1 MTHHHF
7 WQYTFVVY
15 GSFDS
20 DPKSEVFLEP
30 VTMYIFVFPG
40 GVVSMHAKPQA
51 VTKRVQ
57 DRLVRLQHRRRITSE
72 WILYA
77 LLDEAT
83 DAFNE
88 ATRPLKDAIR
98 YFTTNLTQGIKGI
111 EDSRT
116 LLQKFGETH
125 QRVLQL
131 RELIGSKG
139 DVIKQLIQQ
148 HKLAENDVKSNTKST
163 ALNEY
168 TLHYSDVED
177 HLITFTNTLTR
188 LEVSEMKNLLRPYI
202 L

>member
-1 MTHHHF
+1 
-7 WQYTFVVY
+7 
-15 GSFDS
+15 
-20 DPKSEVFLEP
+20 
-30 VTMYIFVFPG
+30 
-40 GVVSMHAKPQA
+40 MHAKPQA

-88 ATRPLKDAIR
+88 ATRPLKEAIR

-111 EDSRT
+111 EDTRV

-139 DVIKQLIQQ
+139 DVIKKLIQQ
-148 HKLAENDVKSNTKST
+148 HKLLENESKSKGSSS
-163 ALNEY
+163 ALDEY
-168 TLHYSDVED
+168 TLHYTDVED
-177 HLITFTNTLTR
+177 HLIAFTNTLTR
-188 LEVSEMKNLLRPYI
+188 LEVSEMRQLRLPCGA
-202 L
+202 LS